1 MITARIAAVISGVW
15 MSKKITAGIVAHV
28 DAGKTTCIEAML
40 LNSGTIRKAGRVDHK
55 DTLLDF
61 DEQERS
67 HGITIYAKEAYMHW
81 RDSELYLIDTPGH
94 VDFSSEMERSLSVL
108 DLAVIM
114 INGQDGVQA
123 HTRTI
128 WKCLDHYHVPCILF
142 VNKMD
147 ISHRTQQELF
157 EDLQKQCSDMCI
169 VWDEN
174 RDDTLAMV
182 NDTIMER
189 YVESGEIP
197 ASMIR
202 QAFGKRQFF
211 PVLYGSALKNTGVK
225 ELMDLMVELV
235 EPRQYPDTFGARVFR
250 ISSDRDGN
258 RLTHM
263 KITGGVL
270 KAREKISEDEKID
283 QIRRYNG
290 EKFELLQQAHG
301 GDIVLVKGLTN
312 VETGAGLGFEQ
323 DQKSPLLNAW
333 MNYELVLPEGAS
345 PLVLADTCNTLAS
358 QDPQLEISGDERTG
372 KISVSI
378 MGKMQMEVL
387 QKKIFDMSGIL
398 VGFSTGKIVYHETIT
413 EPVEGAGHFEP
424 LRHYAEV
431 HVRLEPLK
439 RGSGIQVVSECS
451 TDVLS
456 VSWQRS
462 ILSALERKHHRGVL
476 TGSFLTDVKIVLTAG
491 KGHIKHTMGG
501 DFRQAACR
509 AVRQAL
515 MKAENVLLEPYYQF
529 ELIVPS
535 ESLSRAL
542 FDLESRQC
550 SVEVTQNEDG
560 TMCVTGKGPVRTLV
574 NYQGEVSVY
583 TKGRGIFACA
593 GCGYEPCQS
602 ADEIIDAS
610 DYDPEMDLHNPADS
624 VFCANGSGYNVRW
637 DEADEHMHIQL
648 KSGEIQSMAS
658 RSIRYRVS
666 DDDLGYIMDMTAG
679 RNRNPDKEKEEQI
692 RAEKEKKRQ
701 EMKEMSKVRASANLP
716 AMMVVDGYNMIYA
729 WDELKTI
736 AAEDLYGARQ
746 KLIDLLYAY
755 QAYYGHPIT
764 IVFDGYKVAD
774 NRGTTIRKKGMD
786 VVYTKTGETAD
797 TWMER
802 FSYQNQNRFRVTYVT
817 SDALIQNA
825 VLSRNGLR
833 MSAAS
838 LYQKLKEFS
847 IL

>member
-1 MITARIAAVISGVW
+1 

-40 LNSGTIRKAGRVDHK
+40 VNSGAIRKAGRVDHR

-81 RDSELYLIDTPGH
+81 GDSEIYLIDTPGH

-128 WKCLDHYHVPCILF
+128 WKCLAHYQVPCILF

-147 ISHRTQQELF
+147 ISHRSEQELL
-157 EDLQKQCSDMCI
+157 EDIRKQCSDMCI
-169 VWDEN
+169 AWNSEKDES
-174 RDDTLAMV
+174 LAMV
-182 NDTIMER
+182 NDAVMEQ
-189 YVESGEIP
+189 YLENGEIP
-197 ASMIR
+197 LNMI
-202 QAFGKRQFF
+202 QEAFGKRQFF

-225 ELMDLMVELV
+225 ELMDLMVELTV
-235 EPRQYPDTFGARVFR
+235 QRQYPDTFGARVFR

-270 KAREKISEDEKID
+270 KTREKITEDEKID

-290 EKFELLQQAHG
+290 EKFELLQEAYG
-301 GDIVLVKGLTN
+301 GDIVLVKGLTS
-312 VETGAGLGFEQ
+312 VETGSGLGFEE
-323 DQKSPLLNAW
+323 DRKTPLLNAW

-345 PLVLADTCNTLAS
+345 PLVLADTCATLAA
-358 QDPQLEISGDERTG
+358 QDPQLEISTDERTG
-372 KISVSI
+372 QISVSI

-387 QKKIFDMSGIL
+387 QKKICDLSGIT
-398 VGFSTGKIVYHETIT
+398 VGFTTGKIVYHETIAG
-413 EPVEGAGHFEP
+413 PVDGAGHFEP

-439 RGSGIQVVSECS
+439 RGSGIVVTSECS

-456 VSWQRS
+456 ASWQRS
-462 ILSALERKHHRGVL
+462 ILSALQRKHHRGVL
-476 TGSFLTDVKIVLTAG
+476 TGSFLSDVKIVLTAG

-515 MKAENVLLEPYYQF
+515 MKSESVLLEPYYQF
-529 ELIVPS
+529 ELIVPA

-542 FDLESRQC
+542 FDLENRQC
-550 SVEVTQNEDG
+550 TVEVAQNDDG
-560 TMCVTGKGPVRTLV
+560 TMCITGKGPVRTMV
-574 NYQGEVSVY
+574 NYQGEVSIY
-583 TKGRGIFACA
+583 TKGRGIFSCE
-593 GCGYEPCQS
+593 GCGYEPCQN
-602 ADEIIDAS
+602 AREIIEAS
-610 DYDPEMDLHNPADS
+610 GYDPETDIHNPADS

-648 KSGEIQSMAS
+648 KSGESQSVAS

-666 DDDLGYIMDMTAG
+666 EDDLGYIMDMTAG
-679 RNRNPDKEKEEQI
+679 RNRNPDKEKEEKI

-701 EMKEMSKVRASANLP
+701 EMKEMSKGRASAVLP
-716 AMMVVDGYNMIYA
+716 VMMVVDGYNMIYA
-729 WDELKTI
+729 WEELKSI
-736 AAEDLYGARQ
+736 ASEDLYGARQ

-802 FSYQNQNRFRVTYVT
+802 FSYQNQNRFEVTYVT

-833 MSAAS
+833 MSAAA
-838 LYQKLKEFS
+838 LYQKLKEYS